1 MAPLTV
7 KDASGASISVAAAN
21 SPSGVRT
28 PFYIPEGFVS
38 TATIAVDSSARGVAY
53 AIGDAI
59 GATFEIQNIRK
70 SDSAL
75 SRIQGVTMILNDVAI
90 GTNAVDLL
98 LFSASPNAAVDNTAY
113 LPNYAAGAVNL
124 IGKVTLS
131 GGIIGSGAAHYRW
144 NGDILCAPSATSIFG
159 ITVATSVFTFTTISE
174 RRITVLG
181 QHA

>member
-1 MAPLTV
+1 MAPLVV
-7 KDASGASISVAAAN
+7 KDASGASISVAAASSASN
-21 SPSGVRT
+21 VRT
-28 PFYIPEGFVS
+28 PFYIPEGFVAT
-38 TATIAVDSSARGVAY
+38 TASPLTDAATGTAY

-59 GATFEIQNIRK
+59 GTTFEIQNVRK
-70 SDSAL
+70 ADGVL
-75 SRIQGVTMILNDVAI
+75 SRIQGVTMVLNDTAI
-90 GTNAVDLL
+90 GINAVDLL
-98 LFSASPNAAVDNTAY
+98 LFRASPNAAVDNTAY

-159 ITVATSVFTFTTISE
+159 ITIATSVFTFTTISE